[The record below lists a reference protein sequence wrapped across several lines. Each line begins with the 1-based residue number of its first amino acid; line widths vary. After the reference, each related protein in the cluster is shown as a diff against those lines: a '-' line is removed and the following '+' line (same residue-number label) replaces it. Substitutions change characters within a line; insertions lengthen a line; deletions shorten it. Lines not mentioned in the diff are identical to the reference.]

1 MKTALQ
7 EVNEMFLKLMPEDFY
22 SWVWNERD
30 RLLELEKQQI
40 VEAHGNK
47 QKTKSDP
54 DSIVT
59 YGYTFTGEDYYNK
72 TFKNTEQ

>member
-40 VEAHGNK
+40 IDAHGNK
-47 QKTKSDP
+47 LKKSRDEGN
-54 DSIVT
+54 
-59 YGYTFTGEDYYNK
+59 YEYWFRGEDYYNT
-72 TFKNTEQ
+72 TFKKTEQ